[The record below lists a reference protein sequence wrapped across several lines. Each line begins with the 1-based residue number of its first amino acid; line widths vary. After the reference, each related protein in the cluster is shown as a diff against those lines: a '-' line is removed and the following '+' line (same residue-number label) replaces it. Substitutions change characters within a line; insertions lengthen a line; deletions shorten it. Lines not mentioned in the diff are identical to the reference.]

1 LNILGYG
8 IHLSCNANW
17 RGLHIEDIEPDSPAE
32 SAGLSRGDIILAVNG
47 HSIENKDFFLIFS
60 FIQQELKQSQ
70 IRFLVL
76 DPHSA
81 ELAQRYQLN
90 IDENHENCIRT
101 ETSKYIKSSNKS
113 DRTLAQNMSR
123 DELDD
128 INKLFSDLGKFIIMT
143 TEYLR
148 IVSKTKMN

>member
-17 RGLHIEDIEPDSPAE
+17 RGLHIEDIEPNSPAE
-32 SAGLSRGDIILAVNG
+32 SAGLSCGDIILAVNG

-60 FIQQELKQSQ
+60 FIQQELKQNQ

-101 ETSKYIKSSNKS
+101 ETPKYIKSSNKS
-113 DRTLAQNMSR
+113 DRTLAQYMSR

-128 INKLFSDLGKFIIMT
+128 INKLFSDFGKFIIMT